1 MIAEP
6 APSAAR
12 PPTQSAARPTLQP
25 LSRALEPDAV
35 VVAVTTRHLFGL
47 QQVRASVRLVSG
59 QVRLDAAGGL
69 VGVEA
74 ELDTASFASGSRSRD
89 AAVISARLLDATQH
103 PRLVFR
109 STSASPTT
117 DGGWRVDGTLT
128 ARGVTSPTT
137 LSVGPYDGGDDG
149 GDDGASGNTVTA
161 TARIDRFAHGIT
173 AGRGLAS
180 RYLDV
185 LITVTLQH

>member
-1 MIAEP
+1 M
-6 APSAAR
+6 
-12 PPTQSAARPTLQP
+12 
-25 LSRALEPDAV
+25 
-35 VVAVTTRHLFGL
+35 
-47 QQVRASVRLVSG
+47 RASVRLVSG

-137 LSVGPYDGGDDG
+137 LSVDPYDG